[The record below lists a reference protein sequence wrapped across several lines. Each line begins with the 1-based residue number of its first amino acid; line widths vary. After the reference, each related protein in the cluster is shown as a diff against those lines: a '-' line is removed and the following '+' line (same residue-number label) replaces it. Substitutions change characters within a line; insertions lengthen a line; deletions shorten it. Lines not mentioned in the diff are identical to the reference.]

1 MFNPKRPYNDI
12 PLLPPR
18 AELETRA
25 ILKQCVRSHTALA
38 ELREAG
44 NLIPDQSVLI
54 NAIPLLEA
62 KDSSEI
68 ENIVTT
74 NDALFR
80 EASLKEGEADPAT
93 KEALRYRSALNKGF
107 LTVRE
112 RPLSTRSIIDICRE
126 IKGAEIDIRSTPGTK
141 LTNRMSGEVIY
152 TPPEGQDTLRGLLAN
167 WERFLYDYPDI
178 DPIVRMAVLH
188 YQFEAIHPFIDGN
201 GRTGRI
207 LNILFLVQEGLLNLP
222 TLYLSRYI
230 LWNRADYYRLLL
242 DVTAKQAWEPWVAYM
257 LTGVETTATWTTAK
271 IRAIHELMGMTTEY
285 VRTRAPK
292 IYSRELI
299 EVLFTQPYTRIG
311 NLVERD
317 IAKRQ
322 AASTY
327 LQQLVSLGVL
337 REEKVGREKLFLH
350 PKYVAL
356 LTSDT
361 NEIESYAPPAG
372 RSKTRGAA
380 RERA

>member
-1 MFNPKRPYNDI
+1 MFDPKKPYNDL
-12 PLLPPR
+12 PLLPP
-18 AELETRA
+18 AANIETRTL
-25 ILKQCVRSHTALA
+25 LKASIKAHTSLA

-44 NLIPDQSVLI
+44 KLIPDQTVLI

-80 EASLKEGEADPAT
+80 EASLREGEADAAT
-93 KEALRYRSALNKGF
+93 KEALRYRSALHKGF
-107 LTVRE
+107 LAVRE
-112 RPLSTRSIIDICRE
+112 RPLTTRSVVEICRE
-126 IKGAEIDIRSTPGTK
+126 IKGAELDIRATPGTK
-141 LTNRMSGEVIY
+141 LTNKINGDVIY
-152 TPPEGQDTLRGLLAN
+152 TPPEGQSHLRELLAN
-167 WERFLYDYPDI
+167 WERFAHESPDI
-178 DPIVRMAVLH
+178 DPVIRMAVMH

-207 LNILFLVQEGLLNLP
+207 LNILFLIQEGLLDLP

-230 LWNRADYYRLLL
+230 LWYRADYYRLLL
-242 DVTAKQAWEPWVAYM
+242 EVTTQQAWEPWIAYM
-257 LTGVETTATWTTAK
+257 LTGVETTAKWTTEK
-271 IRAIHELMGMTTEY
+271 IRAIHALMGHTSNY
-285 VRTRAPK
+285 VRKAAPK
-292 IYSRELI
+292 IYSHELI
-299 EVLFTQPYTRIG
+299 QVLFTQPYVRIA
-311 NLVERD
+311 NLVEND

-327 LQQLVSLGVL
+327 LQQLVALGVL

-350 PKYVAL
+350 TRYMKL

-361 NEIESYAPPAG
+361 NDLEPYP
-372 RSKTRGAA
+372 KTNDLP
-380 RERA
+380 E